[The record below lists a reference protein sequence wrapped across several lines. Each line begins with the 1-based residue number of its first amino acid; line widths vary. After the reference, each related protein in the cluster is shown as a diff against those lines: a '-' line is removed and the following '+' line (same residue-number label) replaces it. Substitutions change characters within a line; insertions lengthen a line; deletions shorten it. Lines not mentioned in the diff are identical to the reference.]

1 MMDTGKLTILFIDV
15 KQEMEQ
21 LILNCLASGSG
32 YTVTSSSME
41 FLQKNPSIPQVKE
54 FDYIVLHAFD
64 IQDVN
69 YKVMTLFS
77 CFRKAKTILL
87 CENSEDFFSLQ
98 SYSWFF
104 AIRCSKL
111 TQDCKS
117 LQEKLKYLYGK
128 DECYYFQHSD
138 TMRKLR
144 IQEIYYIECNKNY
157 LYINGR
163 QDCWKDRATIK
174 YVQDALSSYGCL
186 LINRGIIINPTYIQ
200 SIHGNEIIMQN
211 QRILYISR
219 ARKQEVYQKCKMR
232 IANVL
237 H

>member
-41 FLQKNPSIPQVKE
+41 FLQKKPSIPQVKE

-69 YKVMTLFS
+69 NKVMTLFS
-77 CFRKAKTILL
+77 CSEKRRRYCFVKTVRISFL
-87 CENSEDFFSLQ
+87 CKC
-98 SYSWFF
+98 YSWFF

-157 LYINGR
+157 LYINGK
-163 QDCWKDRATIK
+163 QDCWKDRANYKICT
-174 YVQDALSSYGCL
+174 G
-186 LINRGIIINPTYIQ
+186 LIIRLWLP
-200 SIHGNEIIMQN
+200 
-211 QRILYISR
+211 
-219 ARKQEVYQKCKMR
+219 AD
-232 IANVL
+232 
-237 H
+237 

>member
-1 MMDTGKLTILFIDV
+1 MGHAMAREPYMMNTDTK
-15 KQEMEQ
+15 
-21 LILNCLASGSG
+21 
-32 YTVTSSSME
+32 
-41 FLQKNPSIPQVKE
+41 SIPVNLWIMLWRIKAVPCILTKE
-54 FDYIVLHAFD
+54 
-64 IQDVN
+64 DV
-69 YKVMTLFS
+69 YK
-77 CFRKAKTILL
+77 R
-87 CENSEDFFSLQ
+87 Q
-98 SYSWFF
+98 
-104 AIRCSKL
+104 
-111 TQDCKS
+111 
-117 LQEKLKYLYGK
+117 
-128 DECYYFQHSD
+128 DECSYFQHSD

-144 IQEIYYIECNKNY
+144 IQEIDYIECNKNY

-163 QDCWKDRATIK
+163 HDCWKDRATIK
-174 YVQDALSSYGCL
+174 YAHDALSSYGCL